1 VHILR
6 LHMCILDFRTEP
18 PHCPD
23 DESRDI
29 AFVKASSSIRSRDAV
44 EEYLA
49 CEMHQLSASVDFRGI
64 TDGVTPVLRVRQP
77 LPKFHAKHKE
87 DEDDIQFL
95 VRVELEAESVVG
107 KCVERRSTEPRIRAG
122 GSLVWSRASAWH

>member
-1 VHILR
+1 VHVLH
-6 LHMCILDFRTEP
+6 LHMCILDFRTEPP

-29 AFVKASSSIRSRDAV
+29 AFVKASSSIRDAV

-49 CEMHQLSASVDFRGI
+49 CEMHQLSASVNFRGI

-77 LPKFHAKHKE
+77 LPKFHAKRKE

-95 VRVELEAESVVG
+95 ARVELEAESVVG